1 MRSQTSLKDTISAFF
16 FFFLKKKNIIVK
28 HNVDK
33 NLLL

>member
-1 MRSQTSLKDTISAFF
+1 MRSQTSLKDTVSA